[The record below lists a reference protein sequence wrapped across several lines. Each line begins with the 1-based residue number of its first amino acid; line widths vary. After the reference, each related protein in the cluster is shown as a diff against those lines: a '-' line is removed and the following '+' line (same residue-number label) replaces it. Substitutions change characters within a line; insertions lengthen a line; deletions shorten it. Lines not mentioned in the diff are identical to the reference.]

1 MALWRR
7 EWSRAIL
14 ITVKW
19 PITGHQNTVGS
30 LCCMLW
36 DIVKGE
42 LANRPKPA
50 LWLAFDWETQILDLL

>member
-1 MALWRR
+1 MRVR
-7 EWSRAIL
+7 
-14 ITVKW
+14 TY
-19 PITGHQNTVGS
+19 ITGHQNTVGS